1 MPQSVKIKSIN
12 LIIQMT
18 QFISVEM
25 KDIVAYFYASDADD
39 VKITYSIFKIFMRAK
54 KYNRFDWL

>member
-12 LIIQMT
+12 LIFQMT

-39 VKITYSIFKIFMRAK
+39 VKITYSTFKIFMRAK
-54 KYNRFDWL
+54 KYKRFDWL